1 MEREVDGQDL
11 DEIST
16 SHLEDAPKPTRPTQ
30 PRDFGL
36 KPRRPYE
43 RWTPEQKT
51 RYQCPRP
58 CLRCAA
64 IIKED
69 EEHEHA
75 ARRRK
80 NEQRP
85 KANHECLSI
94 NVRAKSQKKE
104 NRLDA

>member
-1 MEREVDGQDL
+1 MEREVDGQDH

-16 SHLEDAPKPTRPTQ
+16 SHLEDAPEPTRPTQ

-51 RYQCPRP
+51 RYQRLRPR
-58 CLRCAA
+58 LRRPAV
-64 IIKED
+64 IEED
-69 EEHEHA
+69 EDEEHA

-80 NEQRP
+80 NEQRS
-85 KANHECLSI
+85 KANHERLSR
-94 NVRAKSQKKE
+94 NVRPKGKKK
-104 NRLDA
+104 